1 MYLSPDKRNI
11 KYVVKKV
18 ANDIEMAM
26 TWLVDGLVDL
36 GNKFP
41 RTLVYCKSISDVA
54 KIYDYVMDELPEEIN
69 SHVAMYHSETDGSIK
84 GTALSSIREEES
96 PTRVIISTNA
106 LGMGVDFKGLSS
118 IILFG
123 PPHSILDVLQEIGRA
138 GRDGEKTVAFL
149 LYNSHHLIHCEQDVK
164 NLFQC
169 NDCRRIQ
176 MMKSFLK
183 ESELE
188 EVKSYSGDCSCCD
201 ICQNACTCG
210 NCTLLPLEKLFSGTS
225 KNVIGVHVSEDSDS
239 DSNIEPE

>member
-54 KIYDYVMDELPEEIN
+54 KIYDYVMDESPEEIN
-69 SHVAMYHSETDGSIK
+69 SYVAMYHSETDESIK

-106 LGMGVDFKGLSS
+106 LGMGVDLKAFLVLFFLVLLIQFLTFYKKLAAQVEMVKRLLSFCFTILIISS
-118 IILFG
+118 I
-123 PPHSILDVLQEIGRA
+123 VN
-138 GRDGEKTVAFL
+138 K
-149 LYNSHHLIHCEQDVK
+149 
-164 NLFQC
+164 
-169 NDCRRIQ
+169 
-176 MMKSFLK
+176 M
-183 ESELE
+183 
-188 EVKSYSGDCSCCD
+188 
-201 ICQNACTCG
+201 
-210 NCTLLPLEKLFSGTS
+210 
-225 KNVIGVHVSEDSDS
+225 
-239 DSNIEPE
+239 

>member
-69 SHVAMYHSETDGSIK
+69 SHVAMYHSETDESIK
-84 GTALSSIREEES
+84 ETVLSSIREEES

-138 GRDGEKTVAFL
+138 G
-149 LYNSHHLIHCEQDVK
+149 
-164 NLFQC
+164 
-169 NDCRRIQ
+169 
-176 MMKSFLK
+176 
-183 ESELE
+183 
-188 EVKSYSGDCSCCD
+188 
-201 ICQNACTCG
+201 
-210 NCTLLPLEKLFSGTS
+210 
-225 KNVIGVHVSEDSDS
+225 
-239 DSNIEPE
+239 

>member
-69 SHVAMYHSETDGSIK
+69 SHVAMYHSETDESIK
-84 GTALSSIREEES
+84 ETVLSIREES

-118 IILFG
+118 IIILFG
-123 PPHSILDVLQEIGRA
+123 PPHSIIDVLQEIGCA
-138 GRDGEKTVAFL
+138 DRDGEKTVALL

-164 NLFQC
+164 NFFQC

-176 MMKSFLK
+176 MMKSFFK

-201 ICQNACTCG
+201 ICQNTCSCG

-225 KNVIGVHVSEDSDS
+225 KNDHVSEDSDS
-239 DSNIEPE
+239 DSNIE